1 VLVQRVALQALLA
14 SLRALRDEWDWL
26 QARSS

>member
-1 VLVQRVALQALLA
+1 VLVERAVLRALPAF
-14 SLRALRDEWDWL
+14 LRALRDEWDWL